1 MFLLIVPQFL
11 HKKVAHILRA
21 LYIYVFFL
29 RMCMHS
35 YRNLYNRKDGN
46 CFGSSDTFYLY
57 EFLVCQIAKLADG
70 LPVFYDPVGNSN
82 TGFISASGVYYYSE
96 KFLVG

>member
-29 RMCMHS
+29 RMWMHS

-46 CFGSSDTFYLY
+46 CFGSSDSFEMNEILGCQTASRTHELH
-57 EFLVCQIAKLADG
+57 VC
-70 LPVFYDPVGNSN
+70 YDREGTRN
-82 TGFISASGVYYYSE
+82 TGCFNAAGGYQYIST
-96 KFLVG
+96 FLVG